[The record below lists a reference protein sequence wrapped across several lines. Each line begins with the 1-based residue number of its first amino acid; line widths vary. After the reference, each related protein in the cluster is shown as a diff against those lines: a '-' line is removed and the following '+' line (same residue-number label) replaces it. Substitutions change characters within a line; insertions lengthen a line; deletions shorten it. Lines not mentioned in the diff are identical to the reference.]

1 MKPHYPLHPLC
12 SIFPEMPDAEFDALR
27 DDIEQHGQRDAIVL
41 WDGQILD
48 GRHRM
53 QACLAL
59 GIEPK
64 FRTVEMTWEEAKAY
78 VLSVN
83 LTRRHLDA
91 SQRAIIASRLATL
104 QKGVRSDRQICPSS
118 VTQQEAA
125 DSLNVGVTQVK
136 KARKVED
143 AAAAEVVSEV
153 ERGKMSLHKAGKLA
167 AAVPDKAE
175 QAEIVRAGRVDEV
188 LRKALPPE
196 EPPQLPKTN
205 THHTSANRRTPDA
218 RETDRIG
225 IVPPDDPRTYHDGN
239 WYEWNEPLNRMIS
252 VSEDDILAEAD
263 RIRQWRRGLVV
274 AEPVKDTTPVVEPV
288 KQSVS
293 NKRFTPP
300 TADEVASYSDEI
312 NAGVDGQQFVDFYES
327 KGWMIGKNKMKD
339 WKAAVRTWKRS
350 ENQRGSKITTA
361 VRSNRNW
368 DEEIPEWKPTE

>member
-1 MKPHYPLHPLC
+1 
-12 SIFPEMPDAEFDALR
+12 
-27 DDIEQHGQRDAIVL
+27 
-41 WDGQILD
+41 
-48 GRHRM
+48 
-53 QACLAL
+53 
-59 GIEPK
+59 
-64 FRTVEMTWEEAKAY
+64 
-78 VLSVN
+78 
-83 LTRRHLDA
+83 LDA

-218 RETDRIG
+218 RDTDRVG
-225 IVPPDDPRTYHDGN
+225 LVSPDDPRTVQDGH
-239 WYEWNEPLNRMIS
+239 WYAWSEERNRLLPVSDEEILRRADEIRGQMIVES
-252 VSEDDILAEAD
+252 AAS
-263 RIRQWRRGLVV
+263 
-274 AEPVKDTTPVVEPV
+274 TTPVVEH
-288 KQSVS
+288 KTASVS
-293 NKRFTPP
+293 SKRFIPP
-300 TADEVASYSDEI
+300 TADEVSAYSDEI
-312 NAGVDGQQFVDFYES
+312 SAGVDGQQFVDFYSS

-350 ENQRGSKITTA
+350 ESQRGPKISTA

>member
-1 MKPHYPLHPLC
+1 MKPHHPLHPLC
-12 SIFPEMPDAEFDALR
+12 SIFPQMPDAEFDALR

-53 QACLAL
+53 QACLVL

-64 FRTVEMTWEEAKAY
+64 FRTVEMSWEEAKAY

-205 THHTSANRRTPDA
+205 THHTAANRRTPDA
-218 RETDRIG
+218 RDTDR
-225 IVPPDDPRTYHDGN
+225 VALVCPDDPRDLQDGRLYV
-239 WYEWNEPLNRMIS
+239 WSESANRLF
-252 VSEDDILAEAD
+252 LA
-263 RIRQWRRGLVV
+263 
-274 AEPVKDTTPVVEPV
+274 TPEELWAAAMELRP
-288 KQSVS
+288 
-293 NKRFTPP
+293 
-300 TADEVASYSDEI
+300 DEI
-312 NAGVDGQQFVDFYES
+312 GE
-327 KGWMIGKNKMKD
+327 
-339 WKAAVRTWKRS
+339 
-350 ENQRGSKITTA
+350 
-361 VRSNRNW
+361 
-368 DEEIPEWKPTE
+368 

>member
-1 MKPHYPLHPLC
+1 
-12 SIFPEMPDAEFDALR
+12 
-27 DDIEQHGQRDAIVL
+27 
-41 WDGQILD
+41 
-48 GRHRM
+48 
-53 QACLAL
+53 
-59 GIEPK
+59 
-64 FRTVEMTWEEAKAY
+64 
-78 VLSVN
+78 
-83 LTRRHLDA
+83 
-91 SQRAIIASRLATL
+91 
-104 QKGVRSDRQICPSS
+104 

-205 THHTSANRRTPDA
+205 THHTTQNRRTPDA

>member
-1 MKPHYPLHPLC
+1 MSEIILTDLPTETLAD
-12 SIFPEMPDAEFDALR
+12 MAAEKAELV
-27 DDIEQHGQRDAIVL
+27 EQHGRKTVQAAI
-41 WDGQILD
+41 DC
-48 GRHRM
+48 GRYLIEIKSRLGHGEWLPWLEENWRLHQAWASQFMKMANYARAHNLEQAGSIREALRM
-53 QACLAL
+53 I
-59 GIEPK
+59 GE
-64 FRTVEMTWEEAKAY
+64 VEEAAGTKR
-78 VLSVN
+78 
-83 LTRRHLDA
+83 TRKPAATTPAPDIEVIDNRPPKPA
-91 SQRAIIASRLATL
+91 PQPARAMFDE
-104 QKGVRSDRQICPSS
+104 SD
-118 VTQQEAA
+118 
-125 DSLNVGVTQVK
+125 DL
-136 KARKVED
+136 
-143 AAAAEVVSEV
+143 
-153 ERGKMSLHKAGKLA
+153 
-167 AAVPDKAE
+167 
-175 QAEIVRAGRVDEV
+175 
-188 LRKALPPE
+188 
-196 EPPQLPKTN
+196 PQLPKTN